1 MWCNFIGFKGFT
13 LIQWRGFALK
23 VILADEYVTTMS
35 ILVENKVGWLV
46 DHQQEI
52 NKTYATTY
60 VFENY
65 CLSKYFLNRTD
76 CVSERQTGYSLC
88 RFKTLPELFAIHH
101 TYVMDSHFTK
111 PTKINQT
118 SDNSY
123 PVKRLGMSHSRS
135 MMPSVLQLSVA
146 SKVNIFS
153 IIFVVFVY
161 IVP

>member
-1 MWCNFIGFKGFT
+1 
-13 LIQWRGFALK
+13 
-23 VILADEYVTTMS
+23 MS